1 MRALFIH
8 QNFPGQFR
16 HLVRAWSQRPGWEV
30 IGIGRESAPGM
41 HGVRCCR
48 YRPHRIPGKAQH
60 PYLRQMEDAVL
71 HGQAV
76 ARVLDR
82 LRQQGFVPDTVIA
95 HPGWGETLYL
105 REVYPEARLV
115 HLCEWYYGNPD
126 AEVDFDPEFPST
138 ADDRARMRT
147 WNALHALNLSQCD
160 IAVTPTRWQRKQH
173 PAVFQPH
180 IQVVHEG
187 VETHLIGPA
196 ATATYTTPSGFV
208 LKAGDPVVTYV
219 ARNLEPYRG
228 FHRFMRA
235 LERVQQVN
243 RRCHAIIVGG
253 DQVSYGRAP
262 VGAPNWRDSMLA
274 EVRLDPARTHFAGR
288 LPTDLYRR
296 VLQVSGVH
304 VHLTYPFVLSW
315 SLLEAMASGCLVI
328 GSRTAPVE
336 EVVRDGENG
345 ILVDFFDTEALA
357 ERICEALEGGGRRAA
372 LRDAA
377 RTEIRQRYTVE
388 QGVTGYGLLAGVGV
402 AGLQAAASV
411 CEAGGKSALVD
422 AS

>member
-1 MRALFIH
+1 M
-8 QNFPGQFR
+8 PGLYR
-16 HLVRAWSQRPGWEV
+16 
-30 IGIGRESAPGM
+30 SAYEHDSCGFGLIAQIDDVPT
-41 HGVRCCR
+41 HG
-48 YRPHRIPGKAQH
+48 
-60 PYLRQMEDAVL
+60 L
-71 HGQAV
+71 
-76 ARVLDR
+76 VLD
-82 LRQQGFVPDTVIA
+82 
-95 HPGWGETLYL
+95 
-105 REVYPEARLV
+105 
-115 HLCEWYYGNPD
+115 
-126 AEVDFDPEFPST
+126 
-138 ADDRARMRT
+138 
-147 WNALHALNLSQCD
+147 ALSALNRLGH
-160 IAVTPTRWQRKQH
+160 RG
-173 PAVFQPH
+173 
-180 IQVVHEG
+180 G
-187 VETHLIGPA
+187 VDADGR
-196 ATATYTTPSGFV
+196 SGDGCGV
-208 LKAGDPVVTYV
+208 LLRFPD
-219 ARNLEPYRG
+219 
-228 FHRFMRA
+228 RFMRA